1 MKVSGMTDQEQTTKR
16 VIETQLW
23 PEQDDP
29 TYGRGISVGLA
40 SEPLLAGVREGEQ
53 VILREPP
60 DVEVDAVMHL
70 VELNGREVWFGAL
83 SGAYR
88 DLAPAQ

>member
-1 MKVSGMTDQEQTTKR
+1 MR

-29 TYGRGISVGLA
+29 QYGRGIYVGLA
-40 SEPLLAGVREGEQ
+40 SEPFLAGVREGEE

-60 DVEVDAVMHL
+60 DVEVDAVMRQVKLH
-70 VELNGREVWFGAL
+70 GRDAWFGAL
-83 SGAYR
+83 TSAYR
-88 DLAPAQ
+88 DLAPA

>member
-1 MKVSGMTDQEQTTKR
+1 MMR
-16 VIETQLW
+16 VIETELW

-29 TYGRGISVGLA
+29 RYGRGIYVGLA
-40 SEPLLAGVREGEQ
+40 SEKFLADVREGEQ

-60 DVEVDAVMHL
+60 DVEVDAVMHQ
-70 VELNGREVWFGAL
+70 VELNGRDVWFAAL

-88 DLAPAQ
+88 DLAPSL